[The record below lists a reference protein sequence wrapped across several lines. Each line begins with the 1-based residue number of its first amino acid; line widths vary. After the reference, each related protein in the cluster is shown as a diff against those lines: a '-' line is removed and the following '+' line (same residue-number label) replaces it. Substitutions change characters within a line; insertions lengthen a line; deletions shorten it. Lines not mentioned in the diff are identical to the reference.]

1 MILRRIEPMSLAKV
15 YAVIYA
21 VIGLLFGLPMA
32 CLSAMMGSM
41 VGSSDYGDAGAAF
54 GGFGL
59 ASIIVIPLFAA
70 VAGFIGGLVT
80 AFIYNLVADRVGGVE
95 LEFEGDFGQQE
106 IL

>member
-32 CLSAMMGSM
+32 CFGAMMGSM
-41 VGSSDYGDAGAAF
+41 VGNGD
-54 GGFGL
+54 GGIGL
-59 ASIIVIPLFAA
+59 ASIIVFPLVAA
-70 VAGFIGGLVT
+70 IGGFIGGLLT
-80 AFIYNLVADRVGGVE
+80 AFVYNLVADRVGGVE
-95 LEFEGDFGQQE
+95 LEFDGDFERQD